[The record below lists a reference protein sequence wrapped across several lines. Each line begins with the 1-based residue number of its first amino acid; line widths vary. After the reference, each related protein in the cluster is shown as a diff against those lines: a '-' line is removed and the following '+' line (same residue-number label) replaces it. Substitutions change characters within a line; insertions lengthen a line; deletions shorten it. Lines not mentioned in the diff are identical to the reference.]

1 MPRSTVALC
10 GVGLALTARM
20 VIAGA
25 DGGAAAPLAVA
36 AFVAILTVTAWAT
49 GWRPGP
55 IRARALSYG
64 LFGALVLV
72 AGPLG
77 LRSAGGAAHVTLPL
91 AQFPR
96 WAVLVV
102 AVAFS
107 EELVLRG
114 SLFDDLLDRWGAAAA
129 LGLTSVVFALIH
141 LPLYGWRALP
151 LDLAVGS
158 LLGLLRLESRTVHA
172 PAIAHALADLAAWW
186 I

>member
-1 MPRSTVALC
+1 M
-10 GVGLALTARM
+10 
-20 VIAGA
+20 
-25 DGGAAAPLAVA
+25 
-36 AFVAILTVTAWAT
+36 
-49 GWRPGP
+49 
-55 IRARALSYG
+55 
-64 LFGALVLV
+64 
-72 AGPLG
+72 
-77 LRSAGGAAHVTLPL
+77 
-91 AQFPR
+91 
-96 WAVLVV
+96 V